1 MPSFKVFSPV
11 NEFKYSALKKL
22 FTYIFLLL
30 FSCIS
35 LSAVAQ
41 LPGRL
46 NNLRGMGGGGRS
58 GGGGDSIKF
67 EHRDPFLD
75 SVSIRFKYIDS
86 VGSYVFDSSLIDYY
100 NRMPLKAE
108 YLWLGNNG
116 NAVSSLLFNPRMKPG
131 WDAGFHAFDPYA
143 LTIEQ
148 TRFFNTTRPFTELDY
163 QIGSGQEQFIQVL
176 HTQNIKKN
184 WNFAFQFR
192 LLSAP
197 GFFKSQN
204 TTHSNLRFNTY
215 YQSPNKR
222 YGIYLIAFTNG
233 LQSAENGG
241 IKSDTF
247 LTSKTGI
254 YDTRFN
260 IPVNLTQGAD
270 RSSDVFNTALKTGNK
285 YNEFKFLVRQQY
297 DFGKKDSLVTDSS
310 VIKLFYP
317 RFRIEHTIQY
327 NTYKY
332 LFQGLTPD
340 SLFYATNYHLTGIE
354 SDSTIIYKNKWTEIV
369 NDFSIYQFPDIRNQ
383 QQFLKVG
390 ASLQNLSFTGQGD
403 TLKSNLYNIFLHGEY
418 RNRTKNKKWDI
429 EAYGQLY
436 LTGLNAGD
444 YSAYI
449 SLARVLGRRLG
460 SLKLGFQNANKTP
473 SYLLRNQT
481 GFPVTTPAGGTNKE
495 NITHLFAVLQIPF
508 LKMELSGHYYLINN
522 YTYFKSFYEAEQQTS
537 PFNVLQIK
545 ASKDFPI
552 SRHWHWYVDAV
563 VQKTAGLSPVNLPL
577 AYIRNRLVYQGRFF
591 KNLVLATGIDSRY
604 YTAYTPDN
612 YSPITGQFVPQDSIR
627 ISNMPDIAA
636 FLHIRIRSF
645 TSFVRLENLNTVDF
659 DGFKFIHNNM
669 AAPLYPYQG
678 LIFRLGIFWN
688 FVN

>member
-11 NEFKYSALKKL
+11 NEFKYSALKKT
-22 FTYIFLLL
+22 FTYILL
-30 FSCIS
+30 IS
-35 LSAVAQ
+35 LSCMSLSALAQ

-46 NNLRGMGGGGRS
+46 NNLRNMGGGGRS
-58 GGGGDSIKF
+58 GGSSDSIKF

-100 NRMPLKAE
+100 KRIPLKPE
-108 YLWLGNNG
+108 YVWLGNNG
-116 NAVSSLLFNPRMKPG
+116 NAVSSLLFSPRMKPG
-131 WDAGFHAFDPYA
+131 WDAGFHAFDPFA

-163 QIGSGQEQFIQVL
+163 QIGSGSEQFIQIL

-184 WNFAFQFR
+184 WNFAFNFR
-192 LLSAP
+192 LISVP

-215 YQSPNKR
+215 YQSLNKR
-222 YGIYLIAFTNG
+222 YGIYLIAFTNS

-241 IKSDTF
+241 IASDTF
-247 LTSKTGI
+247 LTSKTGV
-254 YDTRFN
+254 YNTRFN

-270 RSSDVFNTALKTGNK
+270 RSSDVFNTALKNGNK
-285 YNEFKFLVRQQY
+285 YNEFKLLIRQQY
-297 DFGKKDSLVTDSS
+297 DFGKKDSIVTDSS

-332 LFQGLTPD
+332 LFQGLSPD
-340 SLFYATNYHLTGIE
+340 SLFYANNYNIKGIE
-354 SDSTIIYKNKWTEIV
+354 SDSTIRYVNKWREIV
-369 NDFSIYQFPDIRNQ
+369 NDFSIYQFPDIKNQ
-383 QQFLKVG
+383 QQFLKIG
-390 ASLQNLSFTGQGD
+390 ASLQNLSFTGQD

-444 YSAYI
+444 YSAYV
-449 SLARVLGRRLG
+449 SLERLLSRKLG
-460 SLKLGFQNANKTP
+460 SLKLGFQNVNRTP

-481 GFPVTTPAGGTNKE
+481 GFPVTTPVGGTNKE
-495 NITHLFAVLQIPF
+495 NTTHLFAALQIPF
-508 LKMELSGHYYLINN
+508 LKMELSGHYYLLSN
-522 YTYFKSFYEAEQQTS
+522 YTYLKNFYEAEQQTS

-552 SRHWHWYVDAV
+552 SPHWHWYVDAV
-563 VQKTAGLSPVNLPL
+563 IQKTAGLSPVNIPL
-577 AYIRNRLVYQGRFF
+577 AYIRNRLVFQGRFF

-612 YSPITGQFVPQDSIR
+612 YSPITGQFFPQDSIR
-627 ISNMPDIAA
+627 ISNLPDIAA
-636 FLHIRIRSF
+636 FLHLRIRSF
-645 TSFVRLENLNTVDF
+645 TSFIRLENLNTVDF
-659 DGFKFIHNNM
+659 NGFTFTNNNM